1 MGRQQIMVLVG
12 NGFDISVLKK
22 YGKGVTTSYTTFYSF
37 FKYINGENSNNFFIE
52 QMKTAQEKNEPDWCD
67 FEAILT
73 QNIENISSKDSEKIS
88 RLNKDLNEV
97 QHSFSRF
104 LNDVVDSDIINKLSK
119 ATSVQVDDKQWGSIT
134 YPERSYTQFLGD
146 LSNEQYKRCIFHNRI
161 DHGEELKYIF
171 MDFNYTSLLDNY
183 LYLDKDIFSPKP
195 YLTSNN
201 NINFITNPKQYEG
214 HCTIEY
220 NRSYINASCKMLPV
234 DIYHP
239 HGYQDIPKSLLF
251 GTESLEC
258 NKVKDERRTFIK
270 SYWARDEERYA
281 NKFKDTSLFIVY
293 GCSLGVSD
301 SWWWNKIYERLLDED
316 FAELFIYNYENE
328 DRDAVI
334 KKFINGCGK
343 DNITTDEYAK
353 IIKHIFVIDFGEE
366 TRNDVVF
373 LQLPELS

>member
-1 MGRQQIMVLVG
+1 MVLVG

>member
-343 DNITTDEYAK
+343 DNITTDEYVK

-366 TRNDVVF
+366 KRNDVVF

>member
-293 GCSLGVSD
+293 GCSLWVSD

>member
-366 TRNDVVF
+366 KRNDVVF

>member
-343 DNITTDEYAK
+343 DNINTDEYAK

-366 TRNDVVF
+366 KRNDVVF